1 VIVRALGAFGRP
13 KIPELRQ
20 KNQNKENAKDRFAKA
35 AHHTMAAGK
44 ADSQPDYRDQSKN
57 LCHKQNSEPSF

>member
-1 VIVRALGAFGRP
+1 
-13 KIPELRQ
+13 
-20 KNQNKENAKDRFAKA
+20 
-35 AHHTMAAGK
+35 MAASK